1 MSFTPLQP
9 HWPLPLLHYFCNV
22 PSIPEEPSSI
32 NRAWQRSGTDCA
44 NSQACCLKADGG
56 ESIPALFPKSLLP
69 ANRESSKQERGT
81 GAQGCSHLGALLA
94 APGRVPCLQGVLS
107 PRPCCSAGAGNKN
120 TGCPG
125 GSGFRGTAGK
135 RRCSDSLR
143 EEKKKAVMLHQK
155 TSAWLMSGAK
165 QTPPRQLGSPGRQP
179 ALSPWQDR
187 HKWTLWWEVQPG
199 LVKSKRLVCAKGG
212 HHPQPRATNITPSQL
227 ALPNFFFFL
236 YLYFHPLMVRHSS
249 Y

>member
-1 MSFTPLQP
+1 MKIQTSVRMSFTPLQP

-107 PRPCCSAGAGNKN
+107 PWPCCSAGAGNKN
-120 TGCPG
+120 TGCAG

-143 EEKKKAVMLHQK
+143 EEKKSSAATSKNISMAYEWGKANPSEAAGAPRKAACTQPLAGQAQMDPRVGS
-155 TSAWLMSGAK
+155 TARSGEIQA
-165 QTPPRQLGSPGRQP
+165 PGSCKGR
-179 ALSPWQDR
+179 ASSP
-187 HKWTLWWEVQPG
+187 
-199 LVKSKRLVCAKGG
+199 
-212 HHPQPRATNITPSQL
+212 TPSDKHYTFTTCFAKL
-227 ALPNFFFFL
+227 FFFF
-236 YLYFHPLMVRHSS
+236 FICISTR
-249 Y
+249 